1 MKKLILLIALL
12 PILFSSCTKD
22 EESIKGTMW
31 SVTMNGN
38 YRTIIFD
45 ADSCTYTFNYAN
57 RAYTSKYPYTLN
69 YPVVNMQGDSFS
81 ADLRGSI
88 DGNTMVV
95 TNMSTH
101 ETLGVFI
108 KNY

>member
-1 MKKLILLIALL
+1 MALL
-12 PILFSSCTKD
+12 PILFSSCKKD

-31 SVTMNGN
+31 SVTTNGI
-38 YRTIIFD
+38 YRIMEFD
-45 ADSCTYTFNYAN
+45 ADSCTYTYYYAN
-57 RAYTSKYPYTLN
+57 KAYTSKYPYILN
-69 YPVVNMQGDSFS
+69 YPVVNMQGDSFY

-88 DGNTMVV
+88 DGSTMVV